1 MNTYEIYQKYASI
14 SLYRANKPLPE
25 QPILGYY
32 QAANLYE
39 AIKAAAQEWK
49 APALLL
55 SGARVATGQP
65 SVV

>member
-1 MNTYEIYQKYASI
+1 MNTYEIYQKYAS
-14 SLYRANKPLPE
+14 LAHYRVNRPLPE

-32 QAANLYE
+32 QAASLYD
-39 AIKAAAQEWK
+39 AVRQAAAQWR

-55 SGARVATGQP
+55 SGVKVATGQP